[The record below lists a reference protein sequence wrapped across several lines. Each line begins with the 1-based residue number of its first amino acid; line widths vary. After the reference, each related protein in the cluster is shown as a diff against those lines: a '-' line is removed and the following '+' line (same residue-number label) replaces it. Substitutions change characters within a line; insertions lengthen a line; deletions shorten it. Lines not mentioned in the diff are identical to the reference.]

1 MLALHQL
8 GRRALFAGLTL
19 GLSACVS
26 VPRDAAVQLAKAGQ
40 TTAAASATSL
50 SGAAAEV
57 SGLTE
62 RNLVRF
68 AIQNCLRDMNGAPA
82 NKPPLCEPGR
92 LSDASAR
99 ADEANRKLAVVMLLR
114 MKAVQQLGEAY
125 GAMKEEA
132 DYDARGELETAL
144 DGLTTSANALST
156 ALVAVGAPAL
166 PALTLLPIA
175 KRLAG
180 ESAAVA
186 QRRRLKEASAQ
197 LRQIDERLIV
207 ALEQEQ
213 AVFKQISAAVLAN
226 RNEVADVLLANGIAD
241 PIPLVT
247 EFSSGMG
254 LGAPAT
260 LSRTDPRT
268 IVAARTLSAY
278 RGQRAVALSGA
289 AYDGNLKA
297 LRALVTQHRKFEAE
311 ETFDAVALAGA
322 IDELAGW
329 ADLIKGL
336 NETATPPKGD
346 Q

>member
-1 MLALHQL
+1 MLA
-8 GRRALFAGLTL
+8 
-19 GLSACVS
+19 LSACVS

-68 AIQNCLRDMNGAPA
+68 AISNCVVAMAAAPA
-82 NKPPLCEPGR
+82 DKPPLCEPS
-92 LSDASAR
+92 LLNDASAR
-99 ADEANRKLAVVMLLR
+99 ADEANRKLANVMLLR
-114 MKAVQQLGEAY
+114 VKAVQQLGAAY
-125 GAMKEEA
+125 GALKEEA
-132 DYDARGELETAL
+132 DYDARGELETSL
-144 DGLTTSANALST
+144 DSLATSANALSG
-156 ALVAVGAPAL
+156 ALIAAGAPGL
-166 PALTLLPIA
+166 PALALLPIA

-180 ESAAVA
+180 ENAALA

-197 LRQIDERLIV
+197 LRQIDERLIL

-213 AVFKQISAAVLAN
+213 TIFKRISADVLAN
-226 RNEVADVLLANGIAD
+226 RNQVADLMLANGIAD
-241 PIPLVT
+241 PLPLVT
-247 EFSSGMG
+247 EFSTGMG

-278 RGQRAVALSGA
+278 RGQRAVSLSGA
-289 AYDGNLKA
+289 AYQGNLKA
-297 LRALVTQHRKFEAE
+297 LKALVAQHRKFEAE
-311 ETFDAVALAGA
+311 ETFDAVALEGA
-322 IDELAGW
+322 VDELVGW

-336 NETATPPKGD
+336 NETATAPKAD
-346 Q
+346 K